1 MASITLSG
9 LTKRFGSLTAVSSL
23 DLEIRDKEFVAL
35 LGPSGCGK
43 TTTMNM
49 IAGIETPSDGQILF
63 DGRDMR
69 TVPAN
74 RRKVGFVFQNYAIFT
89 HLTVRENL
97 AFGLKVR
104 GHPRAEVAQRVAA
117 MAALMRLED
126 RLHWP
131 TSKLSVNELQ
141 KVAIGRSAIT
151 EPEIFLLDEPLSN
164 LDAAFRAFMRTELKH
179 LQHQFQQ
186 TMVYVTH
193 DQIEAMSLA
202 DRIAVMDLGV
212 LQQYG
217 SPIEVYNEPRNVFV
231 ANFMGSPSMNLVPC
245 RLAGGD
251 GSYALDFG
259 EGGRVVVEDGALKGR
274 CAAAR
279 DAAVIFGAR
288 PEDLE
293 IEPPGHTAAGIEA
306 TVSFVEP
313 IGPRTIVHL
322 AAGERRLKIA
332 EGKQYGIELGA
343 RVKAVLPPGKC
354 HLFDAE
360 TGEALGR
367 A

>member
-1 MASITLSG
+1 MASISLVG
-9 LTKRFGSLTAVSSL
+9 LTKRFGDLTAVDTL
-23 DLEIRDKEFVAL
+23 DLEIKDKEFVAL

-69 TVPAN
+69 MVPAN
-74 RRKVGFVFQNYAIFT
+74 KRKVGFVFQNYAIFT
-89 HLTVRENL
+89 HLSVRQNL
-97 AFGLKVR
+97 AFGLQVR
-104 GHPRAEVAQRVAA
+104 HLGKTEVERRVAA

-126 RLHWP
+126 RLDWP
-131 TSKLSVNELQ
+131 TAKLSVNELQ

-245 RLAGGD
+245 TLTGGD
-251 GSYALDFG
+251 GAYALDFG
-259 EGGRVVVEDGALKGR
+259 EGGMSGVVDDDLKQR
-274 CAAAR
+274 CKAAR
-279 DAAVIFGAR
+279 DAALIFGAR
-288 PEDLE
+288 PEDLDLQ
-293 IEPPGHTAAGIEA
+293 PPGYDGPGIDM
-306 TVSFVEP
+306 TVTFVEP
-313 IGPRTIVHL
+313 IGPRTIVHVT
-322 AAGERRLKIA
+322 AGERSMKIA
-332 EGKQYGIELGA
+332 KGKQYGIELGA
-343 RVKAVLPPGKC
+343 RVRAALPLGKC

-360 TGEALGR
+360 TGEALGV

>member
-1 MASITLSG
+1 MASISLAG
-9 LTKRFGSLTAVSSL
+9 LTKRFGDLTAVASL
-23 DLEIRDKEFVAL
+23 DLEIGDKEFVAL

-49 IAGIETPSDGQILF
+49 IAGIEAPTEGQILF

-69 TVPAN
+69 TVPPN

-89 HLTVRENL
+89 HLSVRENL

-104 GHPRAEVAQRVAA
+104 NLPRAEVERRVGA
-117 MAALMRLED
+117 MAELMRLEE
-126 RLHWP
+126 RLDWP
-131 TSKLSVNELQ
+131 TAKLSVNELQ

-245 RLAGGD
+245 TLAGGD
-251 GSYALDFG
+251 GSFALDFG
-259 EGGRVVVEDGALKGR
+259 EGGSAPVDHDDLKRR
-274 CAAAR
+274 CRAAR
-279 DAAVIFGAR
+279 EPALIFGAR
-288 PEDLE
+288 PEDLDLA
-293 IEPPGHTAAGIEA
+293 PSGHTGPGIEA
-306 TVSFVEP
+306 TVTFVEP

-322 AAGERRLKIA
+322 AAGERRMKIA
-332 EGKQYGIELGA
+332 KGKHYGIELGA
-343 RVKAVLPPGKC
+343 QVKAVLPPGKC
-354 HLFDAE
+354 HLFDAG
-360 TGEALGR
+360 TGEALGH

>member
-1 MASITLSG
+1 
-9 LTKRFGSLTAVSSL
+9 
-23 DLEIRDKEFVAL
+23 
-35 LGPSGCGK
+35 
-43 TTTMNM
+43 
-49 IAGIETPSDGQILF
+49 
-63 DGRDMR
+63 
-69 TVPAN
+69 
-74 RRKVGFVFQNYAIFT
+74 
-89 HLTVRENL
+89 
-97 AFGLKVR
+97 
-104 GHPRAEVAQRVAA
+104 
-117 MAALMRLED
+117 MRLED
-126 RLHWP
+126 RLDWP
-131 TSKLSVNELQ
+131 TAKLSVNELQ

-245 RLAGGD
+245 TLTGGD

-259 EGGRVVVEDGALKGR
+259 EGGNAAVDDGELRRR
-274 CAAAR
+274 CKAAR
-279 DAAVIFGAR
+279 DAALIFGAR
-288 PEDLE
+288 PEDFD
-293 IEPPGHTAAGIEA
+293 IEPLGHTGSGIEA
-306 TVSFVEP
+306 TVTFVEP

-322 AAGERRLKIA
+322 AAGERRMKVA
-332 EGKQYGIELGA
+332 KGKQYGIELGA
-343 RVKAVLPPGKC
+343 RVKALLPPGKC
-354 HLFDAE
+354 HLFDAAS
-360 TGEALGR
+360 GEALGL